1 MQLFSTGDQTL
12 LREINLSSVLRYIHS
27 NAPISRAQLAG
38 VTGLN
43 KSTVSSLID
52 ELVERGL
59 VRQTGL
65 ETSGTGRPATLL
77 ELNPWA
83 GCIIGV
89 EYGVDFVTV
98 ILANFGGEVIW
109 RSHQNADPAEGQ
121 ELTTAKVFEL
131 VDQAIEVCE
140 LRQARLLGLGIATPG
155 TVQVEEGFLIYAPNL
170 DWRNI
175 PFAQIYHHR
184 YPNLPVYVDN
194 DANAAAVGEH
204 LFGAAQRV
212 QDFVFLFAG
221 VGIGA
226 GLFLNGNLYRGQ
238 SGYAGEIGHSMFMAE
253 SFQLPCHCGNR
264 GCWET
269 YASQLSI
276 IERVRSQ
283 LQARRSSS
291 ITNYMSDPN
300 APLTLDPIKQAAESG
315 DNVALEVLH
324 EAGQAMG
331 IGVANVINIFN
342 PSLVVIGGPLS
353 MVGQFMLPGIQES
366 IELHTLPEIRQ
377 LAQVVLSASGPD
389 ASVIGA
395 VATVVEAIF
404 SKPTRSGRVIIQSVI
419 RR

>member
-77 ELNPWA
+77 ELNPWT

-140 LRQARLLGLGIATPG
+140 LRQARLLG
-155 TVQVEEGFLIYAPNL
+155 
-170 DWRNI
+170 
-175 PFAQIYHHR
+175 
-184 YPNLPVYVDN
+184 
-194 DANAAAVGEH
+194 
-204 LFGAAQRV
+204 
-212 QDFVFLFAG
+212 
-221 VGIGA
+221 
-226 GLFLNGNLYRGQ
+226 
-238 SGYAGEIGHSMFMAE
+238 
-253 SFQLPCHCGNR
+253 
-264 GCWET
+264 
-269 YASQLSI
+269 
-276 IERVRSQ
+276 
-283 LQARRSSS
+283 
-291 ITNYMSDPN
+291 
-300 APLTLDPIKQAAESG
+300 
-315 DNVALEVLH
+315 
-324 EAGQAMG
+324 
-331 IGVANVINIFN
+331 
-342 PSLVVIGGPLS
+342 
-353 MVGQFMLPGIQES
+353 
-366 IELHTLPEIRQ
+366 
-377 LAQVVLSASGPD
+377 
-389 ASVIGA
+389 
-395 VATVVEAIF
+395 
-404 SKPTRSGRVIIQSVI
+404 
-419 RR
+419 

>member
-12 LREINLSSVLRYIHS
+12 LREINLSAVLRYIHS

-59 VRQTGL
+59 VRQTGQ
-65 ETSGTGRPATLL
+65 ESSGTGRPATLL

-89 EYGVDFVTV
+89 EYGVDFVMV
-98 ILANFGGEVIW
+98 ILTNFHGEVIW
-109 RSHQNADPAEGQ
+109 RAQQSADPADGQ
-121 ELTTAKVFEL
+121 PKTTAKVFTM

-140 LRQARLLGLGIATPG
+140 LHQARLLGLGISTPG
-155 TVQVEEGFLIYAPNL
+155 TVQVEEGYLVYAPNL
-170 DWRNI
+170 DWRDV
-175 PFAQIYHHR
+175 PFAKIYHAR
-184 YPNLPVYVDN
+184 YPTLPVYVDN

-204 LFGAAQRV
+204 LFGVAQHV

-226 GLFLNGNLYRGQ
+226 GLFLNGGLYRGQ

-253 SFQLPCHCGNR
+253 SFQTPCHCGNR

-276 IERVRSQ
+276 LARIRAQ

-291 ITNYMSDPN
+291 ISNSPGDLN
-300 APLTLDPIKQAAESG
+300 APLTLQHIQQAAQAG
-315 DNVALEVLH
+315 DSVALEALS

-331 IGVANVINIFN
+331 VGVANVINIFN

-353 MVGQFMLPGIQES
+353 TVAQYMLPGIQES
-366 IELHTLPEIRQ
+366 IERHTLPEIRQ
-377 LAQVVLSASGPD
+377 LAKVILSAAGPD

-404 SKPTRSGRVIIQSVI
+404 SKPTRSGRVIIQGGGQS
-419 RR
+419 

>member
-1 MQLFSTGDQTL
+1 
-12 LREINLSSVLRYIHS
+12 
-27 NAPISRAQLAG
+27 
-38 VTGLN
+38 LN

-59 VRQTGL
+59 VRQTGM
-65 ETSGTGRPATLL
+65 ESSGTGRPATLL

-89 EYGVDFVTV
+89 EYGVDFVMV
-98 ILANFGGEVIW
+98 ILSTFNGEVIW
-109 RSHQNADPAEGQ
+109 RSQQNADPAEGQ
-121 ELTTAKVFEL
+121 EITTAKVFEL
-131 VDQAIEVCE
+131 VDQAIDVCGM
-140 LRQARLLGLGIATPG
+140 RQARLLGMGIATPG
-155 TVQVEEGFLIYAPNL
+155 TVRVEEGFLVYAPNL

-175 PFAQIYHHR
+175 PFTQIFQSR

-204 LFGAAQRV
+204 LFGAAQHI

-226 GLFLNGNLYRGQ
+226 GLFLNGSLYRGQ
-238 SGYAGEIGHSMFMAE
+238 NGYAGEIGHSVFMAE
-253 SFQLPCHCGNR
+253 TFQHPCHCGNR

-269 YASQLSI
+269 YASQFSI
-276 IERVRSQ
+276 IERVRAQ
-283 LQARRSSS
+283 LQARRHSS
-291 ITNYMSDPN
+291 INNFLIDP
-300 APLTLDPIKQAAESG
+300 ADPLTLAPIKLAAESG
-315 DNVALEVLH
+315 DNVALEALY

-342 PSLVVIGGPLS
+342 PAMVVIGGPLS
-353 MVGQFMLPGIQES
+353 TVGQYMLPGIRES
-366 IELHTLPEIRQ
+366 IERHTLPENRHISE
-377 LAQVVLSASGPD
+377 VVLSSAGPD

-404 SKPTRSGRVIIQSVI
+404 SKPTRSGRGII
-419 RR
+419 

>member
-1 MQLFSTGDQTL
+1 MQTFSTGDQTL

-27 NAPISRAQLAG
+27 NAPISRSQLAT

-59 VRQTGL
+59 VRQTGM
-65 ETSGTGRPATLL
+65 ESSGTGRPATLL

-89 EYGVDFVTV
+89 EYGVDFVMV
-98 ILANFGGEVIW
+98 ILSTFNGEVIW
-109 RSHQNADPAEGQ
+109 RSQQNADPAEGQ
-121 ELTTAKVFEL
+121 EITTAKVFEL
-131 VDQAIEVCE
+131 VDQAIDVCGM
-140 LRQARLLGLGIATPG
+140 RQARLLGMGIATPG
-155 TVQVEEGFLIYAPNL
+155 TVRVEEGFLVYAPNL

-175 PFAQIYHHR
+175 PFTQIFQSR

-204 LFGAAQRV
+204 LFGAAQHI

-226 GLFLNGNLYRGQ
+226 GLFLNGSLYRGQ
-238 SGYAGEIGHSMFMAE
+238 NGYAGEIGHSVFMAE
-253 SFQLPCHCGNR
+253 TFQHPCHCGNR

-269 YASQLSI
+269 YASQFSI
-276 IERVRSQ
+276 IERVRAQ
-283 LQARRSSS
+283 LQARRHSS
-291 ITNYMSDPN
+291 INNFLIDP
-300 APLTLDPIKQAAESG
+300 ADPLTLAPIKLAAESG
-315 DNVALEVLH
+315 DNVALEALY

-342 PSLVVIGGPLS
+342 PAMVVIGGPLS
-353 MVGQFMLPGIQES
+353 TVGQYMLPGIRES
-366 IELHTLPEIRQ
+366 IERHTLPENRHISE
-377 LAQVVLSASGPD
+377 VVLSSAGPD

-404 SKPTRSGRVIIQSVI
+404 SKPTRSGRGII
-419 RR
+419 

>member
-38 VTGLN
+38 LTGLN

-65 ETSGTGRPATLL
+65 DTSGTGRPATLL
-77 ELNPWA
+77 ELNPQA
-83 GCIIGV
+83 GYIIGV

-98 ILANFGGEVIW
+98 ILANFHGEVIW
-109 RSHQNADPAEGQ
+109 RAQQNADPAEGQ
-121 ELTTAKVFEL
+121 ETTTAKVFEL
-131 VDQAIEVCE
+131 VDQAIEVCTAQ
-140 LRQARLLGLGIATPG
+140 QARLLGLGISTPG

-175 PFAQIYHHR
+175 PFAQIYHDR
-184 YPNLPVYVDN
+184 YPNLTVCVDN

-204 LFGAAQRV
+204 LFGVAQHA
-212 QDFVFLFAG
+212 QDFVFLFGG

-226 GLFLNGNLYRGQ
+226 GLFLNGGLYRGQ
-238 SGYAGEIGHSMFMAE
+238 SGYAGEIGHSVFMAE
-253 SFQLPCHCGNR
+253 TFQTPCHCGNR

-276 IERVRSQ
+276 MERVRAQ

-291 ITNYMSDPN
+291 ITSFLSDPN
-300 APLTLDPIKQAAESG
+300 APLTLQSIKEAANIG
-315 DNVALEVLH
+315 DNVAVEALN

-342 PSLVVIGGPLS
+342 PSMVVIGGPLS

-366 IELHTLPEIRQ
+366 IERHTLPEIRQ
-377 LAQVVLSASGPD
+377 VTQVVLSASGPD

-404 SKPTRSGRVIIQSVI
+404 SKPTRSGRVIIK
-419 RR
+419 